1 METIKIHS
9 AVYERLKANGAFDVT
24 GNATGDGTVTVLLGR
39 RVVVD
44 DGMTESLQTV
54 SEVFGWC

>member
-1 METIKIHS
+1 METIKLHS

-24 GNATGDGTVTVLLGR
+24 GNATGKGTITVLRGK
-39 RVVVD
+39 RVEID
-44 DGMTESLQTV
+44 DRMPETLQTV